1 MRSPEEEAGYTF
13 VVYEQL
19 RNLLDAIGDR
29 PEVRRA
35 VLYDN
40 AAALYQRPG
49 ACLLYTSSTRTWIG
63 ENEGEE
69 VLASTVSDGITP
81 SPRFPMN
88 FRRAQR
94 KH

>member
-1 MRSPEEEAGYTF
+1 MLWHGKREWDARGYRNLCREEFSFRAHRSPEEEAGYTF

-49 ACLLYTSSTRTWIG
+49 A
-63 ENEGEE
+63 
-69 VLASTVSDGITP
+69 
-81 SPRFPMN
+81 
-88 FRRAQR
+88 AQ
-94 KH
+94 